1 MVDVLVLLWSG
12 EPGFPPQA
20 FLLSE
25 TSWLAPAA
33 NQCAAAHFPEAICVR
48 HFRPIG
54 LRWAVSPGSWHCRRA
69 VHRPA
74 RDRGSLAPCW
84 ISTVLALAIQTARR
98 ETQNPAGGPEVD
110 PGHEPG

>member
-1 MVDVLVLLWSG
+1 MVDVLVLLWTALTSLFRSRVRL
-12 EPGFPPQA
+12 EAEIPG
-20 FLLSE
+20 S
-25 TSWLAPAA
+25 PAA

-74 RDRGSLAPCW
+74 RDRGSLAPCG
-84 ISTVLALAIQTARR
+84 ISTVLALEIQTTRR
-98 ETQNPAGGPEVD
+98 EAGNPAGD
-110 PGHEPG
+110 P